1 MFRSSP
7 GRYEVWHIK
16 DIAGLEELHAEPDQI
31 ERMMDVRIV
40 PGGEGEIDYEPIFEQ
55 AAVAGMKHFYVEQDT
70 APDSGDSIAAAAKS
84 YANLKRILS

>member
-40 PGGEGEIDYEPIFEQ
+40 PDG
-55 AAVAGMKHFYVEQDT
+55 
-70 APDSGDSIAAAAKS
+70 S
-84 YANLKRILS
+84 R